1 MGSTTERVLSLV
13 SFFIPIFTYGGQH
26 ALTAPTSLK
35 AFLVESGYDITRIV
49 VELNLAIVPK
59 ADYDK
64 TILNDGDSLEI
75 VHFVGGG

>member
-1 MGSTTERVLSLV
+1 MEVNMIVNGEQ
-13 SFFIPIFTYGGQH
+13 Y

-64 TILNDGDSLEI
+64 TILNDSDSLEI

>member
-1 MGSTTERVLSLV
+1 MIVNGE
-13 SFFIPIFTYGGQH
+13 QH
-26 ALTAPTSLK
+26 ALAAPTSLK
-35 AFLVESGYDITRIV
+35 AFLVEVGYDITRIV

-64 TILNDGDSLEI
+64 TILNDSDSLEI

>member
-1 MGSTTERVLSLV
+1 MIVNGE
-13 SFFIPIFTYGGQH
+13 QH
-26 ALTAPTSLK
+26 ALAAPTRLK
-35 AFLVESGYDITRIV
+35 AFLVEVGYDITRIV

>member
-1 MGSTTERVLSLV
+1 MIVNGD
-13 SFFIPIFTYGGQH
+13 QH
-26 ALTAPTSLK
+26 ALAAPTSLK
-35 AFLVESGYDITRIV
+35 AFLVETGYDITRIV

>member
-1 MGSTTERVLSLV
+1 MIVNGE
-13 SFFIPIFTYGGQH
+13 QH
-26 ALTAPTSLK
+26 ALAAPTSLK
-35 AFLVESGYDITRIV
+35 AFLVEVGYDITRIV

>member
-1 MGSTTERVLSLV
+1 MEVNMIVNGE
-13 SFFIPIFTYGGQH
+13 QH
-26 ALTAPTSLK
+26 ALAAPTSLK
-35 AFLVESGYDITRIV
+35 AFLVEVGYDITRIV

-64 TILNDGDSLEI
+64 TILNDSDSLEI

>member
-1 MGSTTERVLSLV
+1 MIVNGEH
-13 SFFIPIFTYGGQH
+13 Y

>member
-1 MGSTTERVLSLV
+1 MIVN
-13 SFFIPIFTYGGQH
+13 GQDH
-26 ALTAPTSLK
+26 ALAAPTSLK
-35 AFLVESGYDITRIV
+35 AFLVEVGYDITRIV

-64 TILNDGDSLEI
+64 TILNDSDSLEI

>member
-1 MGSTTERVLSLV
+1 MIVNGEH
-13 SFFIPIFTYGGQH
+13 H

-35 AFLVESGYDITRIV
+35 AFLVEAGYDITRIV

-75 VHFVGGG
+75 VHVVGGG

>member
-1 MGSTTERVLSLV
+1 MIVN
-13 SFFIPIFTYGGQH
+13 GQDH
-26 ALTAPTSLK
+26 ALAAPTSLK
-35 AFLVESGYDITRIV
+35 AFLVEVGYDITRIV

>member
-1 MGSTTERVLSLV
+1 MIVNGE
-13 SFFIPIFTYGGQH
+13 QH
-26 ALTAPTSLK
+26 ALAAPTSLK
-35 AFLVESGYDITRIV
+35 AFLVEVGYDITRIV

-75 VHFVGGG
+75 VHFIGGG

>member
-1 MGSTTERVLSLV
+1 MIVNGKHQTLEAPMS
-13 SFFIPIFTYGGQH
+13 
-26 ALTAPTSLK
+26 LTA
-35 AFLVESGYDITRIV
+35 FLSRAGYDMTRLV

-64 TILNDGDSLEI
+64 TILNDTDSLEI

>member
-1 MGSTTERVLSLV
+1 MIVNGEQ
-13 SFFIPIFTYGGQH
+13 Y

-64 TILNDGDSLEI
+64 TILNDSDSLEI